1 VTYIVVWD
9 DSVLAE
15 VAAEWVRGADKVQIM
30 EASRQIDVA
39 LGADPIGN
47 GEALEEGMF
56 YIDRAPL
63 RAVYTIEH
71 DLQRVKVGRIRRL
84 GSVG

>member
-1 VTYIVVWD
+1 MTYSVVWE

-15 VAAEWVRGADKVQIM
+15 VAAEWVRGTDKIQIM
-30 EASRQIDVA
+30 EATRQIDVD

-47 GEALEEGMF
+47 GVALEEEMF

-71 DLQRVKVGRIRRL
+71 DLRRVKVGRIRRL